1 MTRCYPWVTDDA
13 GKGQPIP
20 QYWARHERRSLAR
33 CVHNPRAMRVPLR
46 PLRPS
51 IDKHLIV
58 LAAIVWAGVVG
69 AGTVAL
75 LLYQASPG
83 DPGVAVTRWPSQSS
97 LPRVEGRPR
106 LVMFLHPKCSCSRAS
121 IAEMQRL
128 MTRLRGRVQPVVVMI
143 QPDGFPEQWV
153 HSDLWQSARRIVD
166 VQVVVDPDA
175 VEAERFGA
183 QTSGH
188 VVLYDGDGA
197 LLFSGGITP
206 GRAHQGDSVGRS
218 QILASLDGAEPGDSR
233 RQSAVFGCG
242 LFAHAAGAQQ

>member
-1 MTRCYPWVTDDA
+1 
-13 GKGQPIP
+13 
-20 QYWARHERRSLAR
+20 
-33 CVHNPRAMRVPLR
+33 MRVPR
-46 PLRPS
+46 WPLRPS

-69 AGTVAL
+69 AGTLAL

-83 DPGVAVTRWPSQSS
+83 AAGIAVTSWPAQSS
-97 LPRVEGRPR
+97 LPRVAGRPS

-121 IAEMQRL
+121 ISELQRL
-128 MTRLRGRVQPVVVMI
+128 MTRLHGRVQPVVVMI
-143 QPDGFPEQWV
+143 QPDGFSEEWV

-166 VQVVVDPDA
+166 VEVVVDTEA
-175 VEAERFGA
+175 VEAERFGVE
-183 QTSGH
+183 TSGH
-188 VVLYDGDGA
+188 VVLYDGDGV

-218 QILASLDGAEPGDSR
+218 QILASLGEAEPVDSR

-242 LFAHAAGAQQ
+242 LFAHAAGPRQ